1 MMNKKIKTK
10 HGGGIIRRESRRD
23 HFLCNYCKKNKL
35 YEKMFQEGLCMKC
48 YQKDPKRAKN
58 LEIKK
63 EIENIDLFEEEQNI
77 FEDLMDVLKEL
88 GVNITFKNIKIINKF
103 IIRTLKRLK

>member
-35 YEKMFQEGLCMKC
+35 YEKM
-48 YQKDPKRAKN
+48 
-58 LEIKK
+58 
-63 EIENIDLFEEEQNI
+63 FEEEQNI